1 MKKFLVL
8 ILSCC
13 CAVLFCA
20 CVDKGGNGEDKIYD
34 TGAVLQVRKLSDTT
48 TEGKTFSAKGEL
60 KAYITE
66 NFADDYYFCVFGEDG
81 TNEIF
86 ENIGAGSTSLTNSA
100 DIYLSGDECLIVY
113 DISYNTASESYA
125 LVAGAPTTA
134 NVQSSIGLKFGVN
147 KDYSLTANLIPK
159 QPENEELVVGKT
171 VRKRVEAGKTEYFRL
186 ATHATEPLNL
196 TVNGS
201 GEVEVG
207 LYSGGKEKIEG
218 SLMLGTQVKASYFIH
233 ESIEYYLAVHSY
245 GADCDAEIQLNN
257 VENLELGKE
266 KECIIDG
273 SEYFTFTPQI
283 SSEVIFGT
291 ESQNSFSVELYDDD
305 HKFLAQASDSD
316 SFSHHVDRGKTYYVL
331 LTDYSHKDGSVKI
344 YTRINPVALKSGS
357 HGVYKPTEENCYFF
371 APPITAEY
379 TISLST
385 NQFDVFNPEWER
397 VTAQDGRYAL
407 EAENKYF
414 VYIKGSVAEFTVD
427 IGLYHTT
434 DTEGVIP
441 ADGEVIIKFVP
452 NATSQYCV
460 EGAESVECYSKDF
473 VECETYFTKDK
484 TYYIKISGTAGSS
497 YAIKP
502 IKEYKNISVDRLVNL
517 FDGAYSFTVE
527 TAGEYKVMFYCGDNT
542 VSFTLYNSDG
552 AKIEEYSGGSG
563 EISLNLAAGEY
574 TFDLEVSADTS
585 AGVIIKPQ

>member
-48 TEGKTFSAKGEL
+48 TEDKTFSAKGEL

-100 DIYLSGDECLIVY
+100 DIYLSVDECLIVY

-125 LVAGAPTTA
+125 LIAGAPTTA

-147 KDYSLTANLIPK
+147 KDYSLTVNLIPV
-159 QPENEELVVGKT
+159 QSENEELAVGKT
-171 VRKRVEAGKTEYFRL
+171 IRKHIEAGKTEYFRL

-245 GADCDAEIQLNN
+245 EADCDVEIQLNN

-305 HKFLAQASDSD
+305 HKFLAQTSDSD

-357 HGVYKPTEENCYFF
+357 HGVYKPTEENCYYF
-371 APPITAEY
+371 APSVTAEY
-379 TISLST
+379 TISLSA
-385 NQFDVFNPEWER
+385 NQFEVFNPEWER

-414 VYIKGSVAEFTVD
+414 VYIRGSVVEFTVD

-452 NATSQYCV
+452 NLTSQYSV
-460 EGAESVECYSKDF
+460 DGAESVEWYSDALIK
-473 VECETYFTKDK
+473 VNSSLTKDK
-484 TYYIKISGTAGSS
+484 AYYIKIKGEAGTEYS
-497 YAIKP
+497 IK
-502 IKEYKNISVDRLVNL
+502 KEYKKVHVDSLANL

-527 TAGEYKVMFYCGDNT
+527 IAGEYKVMFYCGDNS

-552 AKIEEYSGGSG
+552 AKIEEYGGGSG
-563 EISLNLAAGEY
+563 EISLNLAVGEY

-585 AGVIIKPQ
+585 AGLIIKPQ